1 MKIIS
6 LINKSLKEQLRSFWV
21 LVLSL
26 SMGPFFIF
34 VYYLITE
41 SSKMQYDILIV
52 NTDLGVND
60 NSNINAGSEKSI
72 TNYGENLISY
82 FSSANLEIGS
92 TPFKVFEVAGKKEG
106 IEKLKNKKADA
117 LIIIPETFTN
127 GLLER
132 KNNDSSVVSK
142 IEFLGDLT
150 NTNYLISAVWANEII
165 NSFALETTNNK
176 KIIEINE
183 TALGSSANISE
194 FNMLV
199 PGIIIL
205 SLIML
210 MFTAS
215 IAFVSEVENKTIL
228 RLKLSKL
235 KTIEFLGGIGFV
247 QLLVGLTSVVLTLAT
262 AILLGFQYQGS
273 LLILLF
279 IAGLTSL
286 SIISFSLII
295 AAITKSASEVLV
307 VGNFPMFLF
316 MFFTGAAFPLKSE
329 ALFTIAGY
337 PINFQGL
344 LTPTHAISAL
354 NKTLVLNMDWANIV
368 PEIIAI
374 IVLSI
379 LYFIIGAMIFKR
391 RHLKL
396 S

>member
-6 LINKSLKEQLRSFWV
+6 IINKSLKEQLRSFWV

-60 NSNINAGSEKSI
+60 NSQINAGSEKLI

-92 TPFKVFEVAGKKEG
+92 TPFKVFEISTKKES

-117 LIIIPETFTN
+117 LIIIPETFTKS
-127 GLLER
+127 LLAR
-132 KNNDSSVVSK
+132 KNHDSSMVSK

-165 NSFALETTNNK
+165 NSFALEKTNNK
-176 KIIEINE
+176 KIIEVNE

-247 QLLVGLTSVVLTLAT
+247 QLLVGLASVVLTLAT

-279 IAGLTSL
+279 VAGLTSL
-286 SIISFSLII
+286 SIIAFSLII

-374 IVLSI
+374 ILLSI
-379 LYFIIGAMIFKR
+379 LYFFIGAMIFRK

-396 S
+396 V

>member
-52 NTDLGVND
+52 NTDLGAND
-60 NSNINAGSEKSI
+60 DSNINAGSEKSI

-117 LIIIPETFTN
+117 LIIIPETFTK
-127 GLLER
+127 GLLAR
-132 KNNDSSVVSK
+132 KTNDRSMVSK

-150 NTNYLISAVWANEII
+150 NTNYLISAVRANEII
-165 NSFALETTNNK
+165 NSYALETTDNK